1 MFIPD
6 WMQQQ
11 HNAFLLVALL
21 LTLWLWL
28 LVTRRQDE
36 ENKFFRRAPLT
47 IEELGRAIF
56 SACLSKDFM
65 VYRSLFVNAKEAH
78 DKLGHVAEQF
88 LEQRSQA
95 VLKESFENLCAKIQ
109 IGFIFRGSIDEMG
122 ILSIK
127 VEPTT
132 RIEMLLPI
140 GTMTLVGNV
149 YRLLL
154 PNELV
159 V

>member
-1 MFIPD
+1 MFIPE

-36 ENKFFRRAPLT
+36 ESKFVRKSPLS

-95 VLKESFENLCAKIQ
+95 ALRESFESLCEKIQ
-109 IGFIFRGSIDEMG
+109 VGFVFRGSVDETG
-122 ILSIK
+122 VLSIK
-127 VEPTT
+127 VEPKT
-132 RIEMLLPI
+132 RIEMLIPI

-154 PNELV
+154 PNELIL
-159 V
+159 